1 MSEFEIKCP
10 NCGTVVTADDVMK
23 KHLKDK
29 EESIRNE
36 IKKEVDAIK
45 ANAKIEADKDAKKAI
60 DAAEANTK
68 IVEDKAKKEVD
79 AIKANAK
86 IEADKDNQEKIDK
99 IKKDQEIEK
108 RRMQNKV
115 DEMQRQLDQKS
126 TEVQGEVQE
135 ELIEEFISA
144 KFANDQLDTIKKGV
158 NGADSILTIKSSNNE
173 SVGKILIES
182 KNTKDFSQPWIPK
195 LLTDLKNANADV
207 GIIITKA
214 LPKSDFPSNIGY
226 KPYEGGLICVV
237 EFKYPLVHMLI
248 EMIRSKIISSSKNK
262 NNTNIPAELN
272 KLWDLITGPQFTT
285 QFRLLYN
292 NLKKIDEASK
302 KIDSTIRKQTANQQK
317 HINAS
322 FDIQKEMI
330 LNMVTSVG
338 SESLPPDLI
347 EFDDND

>member
-1 MSEFEIKCP
+1 MKEDY
-10 NCGTVVTADDVMK
+10 TVWKIFGGYLLILLFMII
-23 KHLKDK
+23 
-29 EESIRNE
+29 SSS
-36 IKKEVDAIK
+36 
-45 ANAKIEADKDAKKAI
+45 ANGQTYSCDGD
-60 DAAEANTK
+60 
-68 IVEDKAKKEVD
+68 
-79 AIKANAK
+79 
-86 IEADKDNQEKIDK
+86 
-99 IKKDQEIEK
+99 
-108 RRMQNKV
+108 
-115 DEMQRQLDQKS
+115 
-126 TEVQGEVQE
+126 
-135 ELIEEFISA
+135 
-144 KFANDQLDTIKKGV
+144 
-158 NGADSILTIKSSNNE
+158 
-173 SVGKILIES
+173 
-182 KNTKDFSQPWIPK
+182 
-195 LLTDLKNANADV
+195 
-207 GIIITKA
+207 
-214 LPKSDFPSNIGY
+214 
-226 KPYEGGLICVV
+226 ICVV